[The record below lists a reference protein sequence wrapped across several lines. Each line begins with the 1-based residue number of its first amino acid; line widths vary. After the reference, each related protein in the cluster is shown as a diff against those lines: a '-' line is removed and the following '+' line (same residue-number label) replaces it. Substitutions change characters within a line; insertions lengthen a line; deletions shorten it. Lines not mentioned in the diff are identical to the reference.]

1 MENYWTSNKSINGL
15 RHFVLVNET
24 KEKGNISFLMVS
36 VLDSEINLKT
46 TYEELINSGNWHKGW
61 INLSKHQS
69 ITEEYVNYKSIYKR
83 EGIDEIFINE
93 DSLFNIETIRLPEIE
108 ILLNYEVKTG
118 NPIVAVVM
126 RAPAKIKKGRKG

>member
-1 MENYWTSNKSINGL
+1 MENYWTSNKTINGL
-15 RHFVLVNET
+15 RHFDLVNET

-61 INLSKHQS
+61 IHLPKLQS
-69 ITEEYVNYKSIYKR
+69 ITEEYVKYKSINRR

-93 DSLFNIETIRLPEIE
+93 DSLFNIS
-108 ILLNYEVKTG
+108 
-118 NPIVAVVM
+118 
-126 RAPAKIKKGRKG
+126 